1 MGICEMKGFSDFIIA
16 FCSSCIFLGFL
27 YMLCPEGNM
36 ASGVKYVFCLCF
48 LCCILGSVTNLKE
61 FDFGDF
67 SSSIKTETVNERS
80 ASVSAENVFAEALSS
95 QNINFTKIT
104 VDTNKLSNESI
115 IISKVTVYSDCD
127 KEDIIAVIGSDSY
140 EVCVINE

>member
-1 MGICEMKGFSDFIIA
+1 MGICEMNGFSDFIIA
-16 FCSSCIFLGFL
+16 FCSSCIFLGFI
-27 YMLCPEGNM
+27 YMLCPEGSM
-36 ASGVKYVFCLCF
+36 TPSIKYVFCLCF
-48 LCCILGSVTNLKE
+48 LCCILSSVTNLKK
-61 FDFGDF
+61 FDFDDF
-67 SSSIKTETVNERS
+67 SSAIKTETVTERS
-80 ASVSAENVFAEALSS
+80 ASVTAENVFAQALSS

-140 EVCVINE
+140 EVCVVNE